1 MGEGDTLTNA
11 LIGAVVIFITTPIIP
26 FAPLAGGAV
35 SGYFEGR
42 DTDGG
47 IKVGAIA
54 GLISIIPLLLIF
66 VLLGNLFAFI
76 VAAGGA
82 GIPSVVGGL
91 GVAVLVAVF
100 VGLLFYV
107 VLLSAIGGWIG
118 SYVKAER
125 II

>member
-1 MGEGDTLTNA
+1 MAEGDTLTNA

-35 SGYFEGR
+35 SGYLEGR

-54 GLISIIPLLLIF
+54 GLISIVPLLLIL

-91 GVAVLVAVF
+91 GVAVLVAVG

-118 SYVKAER
+118 SYGKAER